1 MDENTVG
8 FINMALNDLTRLALP
23 ALLMVLMSA
32 CQTTFGPEALQRT
45 HPAYNA
51 AIIASVNEQML
62 QNLVRLRYRDV
73 AFFLEIGSVTASLA
87 LEGDAGVGASVAD
100 SGDSVSPYAGI
111 SYSDNPTISYVPL
124 RGEDLLKSILSPL
137 QLESILVL
145 TQSGWSMSRVFGLC
159 FERINDLHNA
169 PTASGPTPEFEPEY
183 ARFKRLLGLLRSLQ
197 NRQLIEV
204 GARTSG
210 KSTDIVVKLIADSET
225 DADQIGEVYDLLQLD
240 RGRDN
245 FRLNTDFLDVTG
257 GEWSVR
263 TRSISSLLYYLSQ
276 NVETP
281 GAHESAGLVT
291 VTASKNGGVF
301 DWSDTPGGSLF
312 KVRVGSK
319 RPDDAYIATFYRD
332 HWFWIEDV
340 DLQSKSTFMLL
351 RQLFDLQAGQ
361 TTYHGP
367 TLTLPVG
374 G

>member
-1 MDENTVG
+1 M
-8 FINMALNDLTRLALP
+8 
-23 ALLMVLMSA
+23 
-32 CQTTFGPEALQRT
+32 
-45 HPAYNA
+45 
-51 AIIASVNEQML
+51 
-62 QNLVRLRYRDV
+62 
-73 AFFLEIGSVTASLA
+73 
-87 LEGDAGVGASVAD
+87 
-100 SGDSVSPYAGI
+100 
-111 SYSDNPTISYVPL
+111 
-124 RGEDLLKSILSPL
+124 
-137 QLESILVL
+137 
-145 TQSGWSMSRVFGLC
+145 
-159 FERINDLHNA
+159 
-169 PTASGPTPEFEPEY
+169 
-183 ARFKRLLGLLRSLQ
+183 
-197 NRQLIEV
+197 
-204 GARTSG
+204 
-210 KSTDIVVKLIADSET
+210 VKLIADSET

-281 GAHESAGLVT
+281 SAHESAGLVT

-319 RPDDAYIATFYRD
+319 QPDDAYIATFYRD
-332 HWFWIEDV
+332 HWFWIEDN

-361 TTYHGP
+361 STYHGP